1 MRGNLFCLE
10 NPGLIDSAKSS
21 GRFKYGKNTTFVLN
35 KSVSTEK
42 HRSNM
47 RGYHI
52 YTEPRNL
59 DHQKSPSLEP
69 NGRDQPVTTKYGN
82 IKDLV
87 PTRGTLDAVA
97 AIIQKEGERTGKH
110 NHKSTADFLKER
122 NNYSG
127 ASGLMTQ
134 FLSPSKINHNV
145 SAPLLPDLDTSTN
158 ILPVVELNL
167 RGSLLRRRSNQSS
180 NSLHKNKPLIQTVPR
195 RRAGLK
201 PSAIL
206 GGILRDAEPD
216 YERLPIHLKLEPV
229 KKLCGTWSQFDKRL
243 NKPYNPAVKERAD
256 KWDVH
261 KPELLEFMKK
271 NRDILSKKQNLM
283 QNIDMVQDITGLHR
297 NFPSTHLFGARPHKY
312 VPNDAHNKLTQN
324 GYARNPAG
332 KPYFT

>member
-21 GRFKYGKNTTFVLN
+21 GRFKYGKNTTFVIN
-35 KSVSTEK
+35 KSVSTDI
-42 HRSNM
+42 HRSKM

-52 YTEPRNL
+52 YTEPR
-59 DHQKSPSLEP
+59 DIDDEKSPSLEP
-69 NGRDQPVTTKYGN
+69 DGRDHPVTTRYGN
-82 IKDLV
+82 VKDLV
-87 PTRGTLDAVA
+87 PTRGTLVAVA
-97 AIIQKEGERTGKH
+97 AIMEKENKTSGRHG
-110 NHKSTADFLKER
+110 HKSTADFLKER

-127 ASGLMTQ
+127 AGGLMTQ
-134 FLSPSKINHNV
+134 FTSPFKIEHNV

-158 ILPVVELNL
+158 ILPAADLNRTGAL
-167 RGSLLRRRSNQSS
+167 IRRKSNQSS

-206 GGILRDAEPD
+206 GGIIRDAKPG
-216 YERLPIHLKLEPV
+216 YERLPVHLKLEPV
-229 KKLCGTWSQFDKRL
+229 KKLGGTWSQFDKRL

-261 KPELLEFMKK
+261 KPDLLEFMQK
-271 NRDILSKKQNLM
+271 NRDILCKKQKLM
-283 QNIDMVQDITGLHR
+283 QNIDVVQEITGLHR
-297 NFPSTHLFGARPHKY
+297 NFPSTHLFGARPHKF
-312 VPNDAHNKLTQN
+312 VPNDAHSKLTQN